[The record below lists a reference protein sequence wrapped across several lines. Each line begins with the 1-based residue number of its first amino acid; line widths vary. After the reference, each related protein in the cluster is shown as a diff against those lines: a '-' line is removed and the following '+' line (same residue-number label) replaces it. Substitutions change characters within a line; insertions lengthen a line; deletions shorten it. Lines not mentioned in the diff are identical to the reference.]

1 LKAINFLYA
10 KVQSG
15 QYTLLDTKL
24 NEYAPVA
31 VSNLPIKPGSFARGA
46 VENPINA
53 AAGVDWMTESRQ
65 GGEGSDRPDER
76 E

>member
-1 LKAINFLYA
+1 MLKCRAVNIRFL
-10 KVQSG
+10 
-15 QYTLLDTKL
+15 TLSSM
-24 NEYAPVA
+24 NMPVA
-31 VSNLPIKPGSFARGA
+31 VSNLPIKPGSFVRGA